1 MAGKG
6 KIGEFIEGK
15 ARGALEN
22 LSDVFTSK
30 DAPVDE
36 SRRQFIKQ
44 APVATAGGAGALAG
58 IGTAAAM
65 GAKALFSQGK
75 FDNILEKVKSAFD
88 EDWQN
93 ISLNTTDSPTEIL
106 QKKLEIDDNDF
117 AKMSE
122 ETGMFEQLDMFDLD
136 PSEMSSGEVAQS
148 IKDLTDS
155 FMRDFSWDHMKGR
168 GDNPSVLID
177 EFKIPAFKLEVEK
190 NFPGLDQDE
199 IDDLAKRLF

>member
-6 KIGEFIEGK
+6 KFGKFLEGK

-36 SRRQFIKQ
+36 SRRQFIKK

-58 IGTAAAM
+58 LGTATAL

-75 FDNILEKVKSAFD
+75 FDNILAKIKDSFDPDAYDDIYSAG
-88 EDWQN
+88 E
-93 ISLNTTDSPTEIL
+93 TL
-106 QKKLEIDDNDF
+106 QKKLGIDDSEF
-117 AKMSE
+117 AKISDETTAMDDAFYYIEDQDLNIDNMNSSE
-122 ETGMFEQLDMFDLD
+122 IAELVRNSLDNIFESLN
-136 PSEMSSGEVAQS
+136 
-148 IKDLTDS
+148 
-155 FMRDFSWDHMKGR
+155 WDYRKGR
-168 GDNPSVLID
+168 GENPMVLVD

-190 NFPGLDQDE
+190 NFPGLDQNE

>member
-6 KIGEFIEGK
+6 KFGKFIEGK

-58 IGTAAAM
+58 LGTATAL

-75 FDNILEKVKSAFD
+75 FDDILAKIKDSFDPDAYDDIYSAG
-88 EDWQN
+88 E
-93 ISLNTTDSPTEIL
+93 TL
-106 QKKLEIDDNDF
+106 QKKLGIDDSEF
-117 AKMSE
+117 AKISE
-122 ETGMFEQLDMFDLD
+122 ETTAMDDALYYQDLNID
-136 PSEMSSGEVAQS
+136 NMNSSEVAELVRNS
-148 IKDLTDS
+148 IDDIFESLI
-155 FMRDFSWDHMKGR
+155 WDHKKGR
-168 GDNPSVLID
+168 GENPMVLVD

-190 NFPGLDQDE
+190 NFPNLDQDE
-199 IDDLAKRLF
+199 VDDLAKRLF